1 VQALTDD
8 FSVTYSTDVSVVR
21 GEPPLRKIYPVRAAA
36 AAALRALDIEVVRE
50 GSNFQVVR

>member
-1 VQALTDD
+1 M
-8 FSVTYSTDVSVVR
+8 TYSTDVSVVR